1 MAYVYRHIRLDTN
14 QVFYIGIGSDDKGKF
29 QRAYTKQSRNTHW
42 NNIVKTTSYE
52 VEIVLDDL
60 TWEEAC
66 LKEIEFIKLYGRRN
80 INEGSLVNLTDGGST
95 GTIGMIH
102 SKETRN
108 AMSNNKKGKPSG
120 IKQSK
125 ETIEK
130 RIGSLRGK
138 PRSEEVKQK
147 IKESKKNISKETRQK
162 LSDFQKGVPKSE
174 QSKQRLRETML
185 LKWALLKNK
194 AGDI

>member
-52 VEIVLDDL
+52 VEIMLDDL

-66 LKEIEFIKLYGRRN
+66 TKEIEFIKLYGRRN
-80 INEGSLVNLTDGGST
+80 INEGTLVNLTDGGST

-108 AMSNNKKGKPSG
+108 AMSNTKKGKPSG

>member
-1 MAYVYRHIRLDTN
+1 
-14 QVFYIGIGSDDKGKF
+14 VFYIGIGSDSEYK
-29 QRAYTKQSRNTHW
+29 RAYSKQSRNTHW
-42 NNIVKTTSYE
+42 NNIIKITSYE
-52 VEIVLDDL
+52 VEIILEDL

-66 LKEIEFIKLYGRRN
+66 TKEIELIKLYGRKDL
-80 INEGSLVNLTDGGST
+80 NEGTLCNLTDGGSS

-102 SKETRN
+102 TKETKN
-108 AMSNNKKGKPSG
+108 LMSINKKGKPSG

-147 IKESKKNISKETRQK
+147 IKESKKNISQETKQK
-162 LSDFQKGVPKSE
+162 LSAWQKGIPKSE
-174 QSKQRLRETML
+174 QSKKKLSETML
-185 LKWALLKNK
+185 LKWSLLKK
-194 AGDI
+194 QG